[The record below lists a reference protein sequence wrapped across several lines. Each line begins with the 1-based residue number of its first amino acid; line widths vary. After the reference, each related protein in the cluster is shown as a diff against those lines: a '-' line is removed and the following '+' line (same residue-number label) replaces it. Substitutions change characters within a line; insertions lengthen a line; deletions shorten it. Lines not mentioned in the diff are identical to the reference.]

1 MVKVAA
7 GILNK
12 SAIPEDQITGTR
24 FLEAIIPLEESLAEM
39 ENDFEEE
46 PPDELCDPIMGT
58 LMENPVKLP
67 TSGQIVD
74 RTTTARQLV
83 SAPMDP
89 FNRQSLTLDQVIP
102 LPDIKAQV
110 VAWKAGQKK
119 RIERNELKVE

>member
-1 MVKVAA
+1 M
-7 GILNK
+7 
-12 SAIPEDQITGTR
+12 
-24 FLEAIIPLEESLAEM
+24 EAIIPLEEALDEM

-74 RTTTARQLV
+74 RTTIARQLL

-89 FNRQSLTLDQVIP
+89 FNRQPLTLDQVIP
-102 LPDIKAQV
+102 LPDMKESLIPSNATKNRPA
-110 VAWKAGQKK
+110 
-119 RIERNELKVE
+119 LL

>member
-1 MVKVAA
+1 M
-7 GILNK
+7 
-12 SAIPEDQITGTR
+12 
-24 FLEAIIPLEESLAEM
+24 EAIIPLEEALDEM

-74 RTTTARQLV
+74 RTTIARQLL

-89 FNRQSLTLDQVIP
+89 FNRQPLTLDQVIP
-102 LPDIKAQV
+102 LPDMKESLIPS
-110 VAWKAGQKK
+110 G
-119 RIERNELKVE
+119 

>member
-1 MVKVAA
+1 
-7 GILNK
+7 
-12 SAIPEDQITGTR
+12 
-24 FLEAIIPLEESLAEM
+24 M

-74 RTTTARQLV
+74 RTTIARQLL

-89 FNRQSLTLDQVIP
+89 FNRQPLTLDQVIP
-102 LPDIKAQV
+102 FPEIKAYRPKLRYV
-110 VAWKAGQKK
+110 NLCWIAEN
-119 RIERNELKVE
+119 ICLIIFL

>member
-1 MVKVAA
+1 
-7 GILNK
+7 
-12 SAIPEDQITGTR
+12 
-24 FLEAIIPLEESLAEM
+24 M

-74 RTTTARQLV
+74 RTTIARQLL

-89 FNRQSLTLDQVIP
+89 FNRQPLTLDQN
-102 LPDIKAQV
+102 
-110 VAWKAGQKK
+110 KK
-119 RIERNELKVE
+119 EIERNQIFMRKVTLADQISY

>member
-1 MVKVAA
+1 
-7 GILNK
+7 
-12 SAIPEDQITGTR
+12 
-24 FLEAIIPLEESLAEM
+24 M

-74 RTTTARQLV
+74 RTTIARQLL

-89 FNRQSLTLDQVIP
+89 FNRQPLTLDQVIP
-102 LPDIKAQV
+102 LPDMKESLIPSDAIKNRHYRDSKLLSQ
-110 VAWKAGQKK
+110 
-119 RIERNELKVE
+119 

>member
-1 MVKVAA
+1 
-7 GILNK
+7 
-12 SAIPEDQITGTR
+12 
-24 FLEAIIPLEESLAEM
+24 M

-74 RTTTARQLV
+74 RTTIARQLL

-89 FNRQSLTLDQVIP
+89 FNRQPLTLDQVIP
-102 LPDIKAQV
+102 LPDMKEPLINHLLGKWSV
-110 VAWKAGQKK
+110 ISRLFW
-119 RIERNELKVE
+119 IEFKVDGHLFFRHFFTLHLKLKP

>member
-1 MVKVAA
+1 
-7 GILNK
+7 
-12 SAIPEDQITGTR
+12 
-24 FLEAIIPLEESLAEM
+24 M

-74 RTTTARQLV
+74 RTTIARQLL

-89 FNRQSLTLDQVIP
+89 FNRQPLTLDQVIP
-102 LPDIKAQV
+102 LPDMKEPLKLASNLLRKWTVIL
-110 VAWKAGQKK
+110 GQ
-119 RIERNELKVE
+119 I